1 MDNERPSPKGE
12 GFELRLKPVPNV
24 KPSPLTIRM
33 SPPPYNYSFPAMG
46 ADCQL
51 TLYAVNEHK
60 ADEAA
65 DLTMSEVWRIE
76 EKYSRY
82 SDGNAL
88 FEINRAALTGGKIDV
103 DDETAKLLSYA
114 FTAFQLSGGLFD
126 VSSGVLR
133 RVWDF
138 SSGKIPSQSSIE
150 HILPLIGLSKVT
162 WTSPHLRFPHPGME
176 LDFGGI
182 GKEFAVDRGADIC
195 RAMGIQSGLLDLGG
209 DIRVLGPHPDG
220 SPWKIGIRHPRKP
233 EVSLGNIRLM
243 SGAVATSGD
252 YERYIEMSGKRY
264 CHIFN
269 PLTGWPV
276 NELSSVTVVAEQ
288 CLLAGT
294 LSTIA
299 MLKENGGKKWL
310 ESLGIQHC
318 WVDDK
323 MCLGGDIQLY
333 N

>member
-1 MDNERPSPKGE
+1 
-12 GFELRLKPVPNV
+12 
-24 KPSPLTIRM
+24 
-33 SPPPYNYSFPAMG
+33 MG
-46 ADCQL
+46 SDCQL
-51 TLYAVNEHK
+51 TLYAVDEHK
-60 ADEAA
+60 ADQAA
-65 DLTMSEVWRIE
+65 DLTMAEVWRIE

-88 FEINRAALTGGKIDV
+88 SDINRAALIGGKIDV
-103 DDETAKLLSYA
+103 DDETAELLNYA
-114 FTAFQLSGGLFD
+114 FTAFQLSEGLFD

-138 SSGKIPSQSSIE
+138 SSDKTPSQSSIE

-162 WTSPHLRFPHPGME
+162 WLSPCLHFLHAGME

-182 GKEFAVDRGADIC
+182 GKEYAVDRGADIC
-195 RAMGIQSGLLDLGG
+195 RSMGIQSGLLDFGG

-220 SPWKIGIRHPRKP
+220 SPWEIGIRHPRKP
-233 EVSLGNIRLM
+233 EVSLGKIRLL

-252 YERYIEMSGKRY
+252 YERCIEVAGKY
-264 CHIFN
+264 YGHILN

-276 NELSSVTVVAEQ
+276 NGLSSVTVMAEQ

-299 MLKENGGKKWL
+299 MLKEGGGKKWL
-310 ESLGIQHC
+310 EDFGIPHC

-323 MCLGGDIQLY
+323 LRLGGNIQIHDSPA
-333 N
+333 